1 MVPPFGSIPV
11 IIPSLILILFPMFF
25 KPFRIIF
32 FATGI
37 ILCFYPVIA
46 GSGEGNTIVIKVTG
60 IEPVEGQVQIALYNA
75 PERWLEESFAHATI
89 EVKGREAEWRVEGI
103 PDGAYAV
110 ATFHDRNGNGKA
122 DRNWLGIPKE
132 AYGFSNNVKAVF
144 KPPQWNRVK
153 FIVARPVTAISIEL
167 GYWN

>member
-1 MVPPFGSIPV
+1 M
-11 IIPSLILILFPMFF
+11 
-25 KPFRIIF
+25 
-32 FATGI
+32 
-37 ILCFYPVIA
+37 
-46 GSGEGNTIVIKVTG
+46 IKVTG

-75 PERWLEESFAHATI
+75 PERWLEESFAHVTL
-89 EVKGREAEWRVEGI
+89 EVKGREIEWRVEGI